1 MPDVPLTGLT
11 AKIEIGVSPDAKTL
25 CYVSGVDLNIE
36 KEIIEVLALGMTYK
50 EKVPAVK
57 DWSADID
64 GTCALADSNSQDDLY
79 TAFESG
85 APITV
90 SVFLT
95 DHVLFTG
102 TAYVQNFNI
111 SIAPD
116 DKIGLTSSLAG
127 SGALVLTYPV

>member
-1 MPDVPLTGLT
+1 MPDAPLTGLT
-11 AKIEIGVSPDAKTL
+11 AKIEIGAVTL

-36 KEIIEVLALGMTYK
+36 KEIIEVLALGMSYK

-64 GTCALADSNSQDDLY
+64 GTCALADANSQDDLY

-85 APITV
+85 APLTV
-90 SVFLT
+90 SIYLS
-95 DHVLFTG
+95 DHVLFSG
-102 TAYVQNFNI
+102 SAYVQSFNI
-111 SIAPD
+111 SVAPD

-127 SGALVLTYPV
+127 SGALVLSYPTGP